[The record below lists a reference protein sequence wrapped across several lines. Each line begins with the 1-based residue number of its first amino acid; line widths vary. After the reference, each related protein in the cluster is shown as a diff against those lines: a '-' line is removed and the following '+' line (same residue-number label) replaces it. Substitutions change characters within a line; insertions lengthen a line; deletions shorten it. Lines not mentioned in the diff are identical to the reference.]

1 MIVFKRSAV
10 LILAV
15 LTIIALT
22 WGNYFFSVQNPGGT
36 DFLVHW
42 VGARSLLMGETPY
55 SNNVA
60 INIQTMIYGRPAL
73 PGEHEFYVVYPLYSS
88 LFFIPFALI
97 DDYQIARAIWMTVLE
112 LGLILLTSKSLEI
125 VAWKLKPLSLAFFM
139 IFSLFWYHGI
149 RQIVNGNIVVW
160 VAVFLT
166 FGVGFLKNR
175 KDALAG
181 ILFAMSTIKPHLVLL
196 PLACIFLWLL
206 SLRRWQAIWFFLG
219 AVPAFV
225 IAGMLIVPDWPLQN
239 LREVF
244 RYTSYNPPATP
255 GSALAALLPI
265 PLIHLDLVFGT
276 GVVLLLIH
284 EWRKMW
290 GKAYESFLRVIG
302 ITLVLSQWSGI
313 TTDPGNF
320 ILLFLP
326 LVIVLSILQVHIG
339 DWSVL
344 AFMLLLFFG
353 LWGIFLWTV
362 DLTGLQVQSPI
373 MFFPLPL
380 FLLMGFYCVNLDKK
394 NRPPRRSVFFIYSPK

>member
-1 MIVFKRSAV
+1 MPAFKRFAV
-10 LILAV
+10 LIFAV
-15 LTIIALT
+15 LLT
-22 WGNYFFSVQNPGGT
+22 WGNFLFSVQNPGGT

-42 VGARSLLMGETPY
+42 VGARSLLVGETPY
-55 SNNVA
+55 SSDVA

-88 LFFIPFALI
+88 LFFIPFALV
-97 DDYQIARAIWMTVLE
+97 DDYQVARAIWMTALE
-112 LGLILLTSKSLEI
+112 LGLILLTFKSLEI
-125 VAWKLKPLSLAFFM
+125 VSWKLNPVSMAFFM
-139 IFSLFWYHGI
+139 IFSLFWYHGL

-160 VAVFLT
+160 VAVFLA
-166 FGVGFLKNR
+166 FGVGFLKNG

-206 SLRRWQAIWFFLG
+206 SLKRWQTIWFFLG
-219 AVPAFV
+219 TVLAFV
-225 IAGMLIVPDWPLQN
+225 IAGMLVVPDWPLQN

-244 RYTSYNPPATP
+244 RYTSYNPPTTP
-255 GSALAALLPI
+255 GSALAALLPFS
-265 PLIHLDLVFGT
+265 LINLDLVFSVS
-276 GVVLLLIH
+276 VVFLLIH

-290 GKAYESFLRVIG
+290 GMAYESFLRIIG

-326 LVIVLSILQVHIG
+326 LVIVLSFLQVRMG
-339 DWSVL
+339 SWSVL
-344 AFMLLLFFG
+344 ALMLLLFFG

-362 DLTGLQVQSPI
+362 DLTSLQVQSPI

-380 FLLMGFYCVNLDKK
+380 FLLMGFYCVNLDKQ
-394 NRPPRRSVFFIYSPK
+394 RQIA